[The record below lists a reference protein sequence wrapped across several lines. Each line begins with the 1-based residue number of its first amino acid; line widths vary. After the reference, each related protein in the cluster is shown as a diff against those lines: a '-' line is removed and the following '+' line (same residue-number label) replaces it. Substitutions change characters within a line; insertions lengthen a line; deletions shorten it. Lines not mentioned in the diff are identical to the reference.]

1 MASIKLEKVSKV
13 YPNGVEG
20 VRNVSM
26 DIRDGEF
33 MILLGPSGCGKST
46 TLRMIAGLETVS
58 SGDIFIGR
66 ERVNDVDP
74 ADRNIAIVFQNYALY
89 PHMSVAE
96 NLSFGLRLR
105 GVDPREIDGRLKRIA
120 AMLGIGELLDRRP
133 AQLSGGQRQ
142 RVALGRA
149 LVREPKAF
157 LFDEPL
163 SNLDAKL
170 RTSMR
175 TELIKLH
182 RTVGTTIVHVTHDQV
197 EAMTMGQR
205 ICIMKDGNI
214 VQVGAPMD
222 VYRSPA
228 NTFVAGFL
236 ASPPMNL
243 LPGRL
248 EPNSAGE
255 LQATTGSV
263 ALPLPAALQKSFA
276 SHAGKEVVL
285 GLRPEDFSSTGH
297 MKHSTPAT
305 VFAVALEVLGPE
317 VILVGNFGNSD
328 GPEIMV
334 RCERD
339 FHADSGQPVQLHYDA
354 SQLQVFDKVTTAALK
369 RPDGMRDLNA

>member
-1 MASIKLEKVSKV
+1 
-13 YPNGVEG
+13 
-20 VRNVSM
+20 
-26 DIRDGEF
+26 
-33 MILLGPSGCGKST
+33 
-46 TLRMIAGLETVS
+46 
-58 SGDIFIGR
+58 
-66 ERVNDVDP
+66 
-74 ADRNIAIVFQNYALY
+74 
-89 PHMSVAE
+89 
-96 NLSFGLRLR
+96 
-105 GVDPREIDGRLKRIA
+105 
-120 AMLGIGELLDRRP
+120 
-133 AQLSGGQRQ
+133 
-142 RVALGRA
+142 
-149 LVREPKAF
+149 
-157 LFDEPL
+157 
-163 SNLDAKL
+163 
-170 RTSMR
+170 
-175 TELIKLH
+175 
-182 RTVGTTIVHVTHDQV
+182 
-197 EAMTMGQR
+197 
-205 ICIMKDGNI
+205 
-214 VQVGAPMD
+214 
-222 VYRSPA
+222 
-228 NTFVAGFL
+228 
-236 ASPPMNL
+236 MNL